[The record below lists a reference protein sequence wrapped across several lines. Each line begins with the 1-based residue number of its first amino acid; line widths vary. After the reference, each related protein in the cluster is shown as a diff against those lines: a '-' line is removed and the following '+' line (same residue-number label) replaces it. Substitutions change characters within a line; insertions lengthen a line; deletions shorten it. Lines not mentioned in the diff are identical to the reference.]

1 MRSLMRVSSVEIA
14 PPVAL
19 SRRRENDGGRMRSVH
34 RRTGSVPDDLQ
45 RTGLGAPWGLRP
57 VGTDRSSLLG
67 VYPEGGTGNPTS
79 HRLCTREDTSVSSL
93 WTPSGE
99 HRPAEEPAEG
109 PGPGGGPPPGAAGER
124 EPTPEEVE
132 ALREVHARLVATPVV
147 DVVANHALGIWQL
160 ALVHLGVITPPDEQ
174 GRPPAPDLAAAGFAI
189 DAMAALVDGLGERLG
204 DHEAVLRDALTQAQM
219 LFVEISEPGPESGS

>member
-1 MRSLMRVSSVEIA
+1 VS
-14 PPVAL
+14 
-19 SRRRENDGGRMRSVH
+19 
-34 RRTGSVPDDLQ
+34 T
-45 RTGLGAPWGLRP
+45 
-57 VGTDRSSLLG
+57 
-67 VYPEGGTGNPTS
+67 
-79 HRLCTREDTSVSSL
+79 L

-99 HRPAEEPAEG
+99 HRPADEPADG
-109 PGPGGGPPPGAAGER
+109 PGPGVQGPGAGVPQEGPGAGVPQDLER
-124 EPTPEEVE
+124 EPTAEEVE

-174 GRPPAPDLAAAGFAI
+174 GRPPVADLAAAGFAI

-219 LFVEISEPGPESGS
+219 LFVEVSEPGSEPSP